1 MAQQLR
7 ALEDPCSIPQLP
19 ITKGSVLSSGFVRH
33 AYTCEKCPDTY
44 NKNNNLN
51 IAMHV
56 AKNNKDT
63 QSWMQSRLV
72 GSSNSFHPTS
82 APRQKQNRRRDPPES
97 RRLGWPWSQDA
108 PASGPY

>member
-1 MAQQLR
+1 MVQWLR
-7 ALEDPCSIPQLP
+7 ALEDPCSIPQLS
-19 ITKGSVLSSGFVRH
+19 ITRGSVLSSGFVRH
-33 AYTCEKCPDTY
+33 AYTCKKWPYTY

-51 IAMHV
+51 IIIHV

-63 QSWMQSRLV
+63 QSWVQSCVV

-82 APRQKQNRRRDPPES
+82 ALRQKQNRRRDPPGS
-97 RRLGWPWSQDA
+97 RSLGWPWSQDT